1 MFSTFNLNKRTT
13 MAQLDAQKLKENA
26 LTSIRLGIEDFQRT
40 KQTKEQGGDPARALS
55 AVRNLFAGILLL
67 FKYKIAVSVDDPGD
81 APALI
86 FNPPEVMPQADGDGG
101 VEWKPV
107 GNFKKTTIDVATI
120 KKRFEGFD
128 IEVDWRAVE
137 KMQECRNHLEH
148 LHPANTLGEVA
159 GFVAD
164 LFPVLREF
172 IRSQL
177 NEQPADL
184 LDTAWLVM
192 LAHHEFFTNTMA
204 TCAAAWD
211 NANVPKLMQPWLNQ
225 CQCDQCGSSLLS
237 PSQDDIE
244 KGTSVERQDKT
255 FRYVCVACG
264 HSGLIAPLMIDALSD
279 TYNYDPRD
287 GGEPSIEDCNDCGR
301 STFLI
306 HEQQC
311 LWCGAELDYKE
322 CSFCEEALGQGDQE
336 NRGLCSYHVHA
347 FDKAMRDD

>member
-1 MFSTFNLNKRTT
+1 
-13 MAQLDAQKLKENA
+13 MAELDAEKLKENA

-40 KQTKEQGGDPARALS
+40 KQPKEQGGDPARALS

-67 FKYKIAVSVDDPGD
+67 FKYKIAVSVDDPDD

-86 FNPPEVMPQADGDGG
+86 FNPPEVMPQADGNGG
-101 VEWKPV
+101 IEWKPT
-107 GNFKKTTIDVATI
+107 GKFRKTTIDVATI

-128 IEVDWRAVE
+128 IDVDWHAIE

-159 GFVAD
+159 DFVAD
-164 LFPVLREF
+164 MFPMLREF
-172 IRSQL
+172 IQTQL

-184 LDTAWLVM
+184 LETAWPVM

-211 NANVPKLMQPWLNQ
+211 DAGIPELMRPWLDQ
-225 CQCDQCGSSLLS
+225 CRCEECGSSLLR

-244 KGTSVERQDKT
+244 GGASVESQDKS
-255 FRYVCVACG
+255 FEYICVACG
-264 HSGLIAPLMIDALSD
+264 HSDLIAPLMIKALNDAYD
-279 TYNYDPRD
+279 YDPRD
-287 GGEPSIEDCNDCGR
+287 GGEPGVEDCNGCDR

-306 HEQQC
+306 HEQHC
-311 LWCGAELDYKE
+311 LWCGAELDYTE
-322 CSFCEEALGQGDQE
+322 CSVCEEALGQGDQD
-336 NRGLCSYHVHA
+336 NGGLCGYHAHV
-347 FDKAMRDD
+347 FDKVMRDD